1 MIGLILIDQILPP
14 RVDAVLNQSMRGW
27 LAYCTTGYTSA
38 EKFTVWTGYDGEN
51 GKSKLAGLHMKS
63 LPTYSA
69 IMNGST
75 MYETSQDEHKHLSK
89 MMRNAIR
96 FALLEELDAAK
107 KIDRQR
113 LCHIV
118 DGEQYVTKMLFT
130 TLEASLWLQAK
141 WNFTGNA
148 EPNLPNDGGVKRRVQ
163 QFEFTQKFVKQQ
175 DYDNSNGDAN
185 PNMHLQKAGI
195 LDKFNDK
202 TNNDPK
208 LGYLHCLLPSI
219 VAFYENG
226 KKPQVDQRFSDSA
239 KSAFD
244 EACWVTMA
252 INDNLV
258 FTGVED
264 DVKTTKVNWK
274 NRVNWMTKQD
284 VFAALLEHSMA
295 KPHRHKEWDAVWK
308 DVKVKNRRLRDAYDK
323 NKCIESNKGHFF
335 GVRRA
340 PPLAE
345 VLPSSLV
352 PVNFIEETSTVEPF
366 SGQGNSIGSSTD

>member
-1 MIGLILIDQILPP
+1 
-14 RVDAVLNQSMRGW
+14 
-27 LAYCTTGYTSA
+27 
-38 EKFTVWTGYDGEN
+38 
-51 GKSKLAGLHMKS
+51 
-63 LPTYSA
+63 
-69 IMNGST
+69 
-75 MYETSQDEHKHLSK
+75 
-89 MMRNAIR
+89 
-96 FALLEELDAAK
+96 
-107 KIDRQR
+107 
-113 LCHIV
+113 
-118 DGEQYVTKMLFT
+118 
-130 TLEASLWLQAK
+130 
-141 WNFTGNA
+141 
-148 EPNLPNDGGVKRRVQ
+148 
-163 QFEFTQKFVKQQ
+163 
-175 DYDNSNGDAN
+175 
-185 PNMHLQKAGI
+185 MHLQKAGI
-195 LDKFNDK
+195 LDKFNDN

-239 KSAFD
+239 KATFD

-252 INDNLV
+252 IGDTLV

-284 VFAALLEHSMA
+284 VFAALLEHPMA
-295 KPHRHKEWDAVWK
+295 KPHRHKEWDTVWK
-308 DVKVKNRRLRDAYDK
+308 DVKVKNRRLRGAYDK
-323 NKCIESNKGHFF
+323 NKCIESKKGHFF